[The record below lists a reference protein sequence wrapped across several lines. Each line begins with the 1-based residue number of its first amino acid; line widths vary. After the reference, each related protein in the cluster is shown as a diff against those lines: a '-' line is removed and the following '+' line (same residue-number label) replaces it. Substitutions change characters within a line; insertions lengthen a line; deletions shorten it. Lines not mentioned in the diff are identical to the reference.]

1 MFNNIGSK
9 IRGLAIGGFVIGALV
24 SVIFGIVLLS
34 IDATITGLIYLFI
47 GPVVS
52 WLSSLLLY
60 GLGQLIDDTA
70 IIREATVAMQSG
82 NYEVSFGDNSSAVS
96 KNQDESD
103 LGFCTNC
110 GSPRVDIGAF
120 CSSCGH
126 SFYE

>member
-1 MFNNIGSK
+1 MFKDIGSK
-9 IRGLAIGGFVIGALV
+9 IRGLAIGCFVIGAVV
-24 SVIFGIVLLS
+24 SVILGIVLLCN
-34 IDATITGLIYLFI
+34 DATVIGLIYLFI
-47 GPVVS
+47 GPVLS

-70 IIREATVAMQSG
+70 VIREVTVAMQSG
-82 NYEVSFGDNSSAVS
+82 NYETPLGDDTAVAS
-96 KNQDESD
+96 GNQNESN

-110 GSPRVDIGAF
+110 GAPRMDIGAF

>member
-9 IRGLAIGGFVIGALV
+9 IRGLSIGCFVIGAVV
-24 SVIFGIVLLS
+24 SVILGIALLCNN
-34 IDATITGLIYLFI
+34 ATAMGLIYLFV
-47 GPVVS
+47 GPVLS
-52 WLSSLLLY
+52 WLSTLLLY

-70 IIREATVAMQSG
+70 IIREATVAMQHG
-82 NYEVSFGDNSSAVS
+82 NQELSFEEDAAAATGDHN
-96 KNQDESD
+96 ESD

-110 GSPRVDIGAF
+110 GAPRKDIGAY